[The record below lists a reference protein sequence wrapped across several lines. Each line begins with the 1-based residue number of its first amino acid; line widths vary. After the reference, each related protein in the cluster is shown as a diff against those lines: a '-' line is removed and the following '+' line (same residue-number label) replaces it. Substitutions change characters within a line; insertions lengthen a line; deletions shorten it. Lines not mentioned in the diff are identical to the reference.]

1 MPQYLDKWE
10 DGDLRLGFYCFH
22 VGKDTITESFV
33 RLTFESPADG
43 GYGPGG
49 HPSSDQRDYSL
60 AWEL

>member
-1 MPQYLDKWE
+1 MK

-33 RLTFESPADG
+33 PLTYESQADG

-49 HPSSDQRDYSL
+49 HPSIDQRDYSL